1 MMSATAVASVIVLA
15 CKRLS
20 PPRNTLAAFL
30 DLQLRSGLILRDC
43 GLHRH
48 ANGRIWISLPGK
60 PVIGADGQVQLDERG
75 KRRFVAIAEWPD
87 RATSDRFSA
96 AVLEAVKQSHPEAL
110 P

>member
-1 MMSATAVASVIVLA
+1 MTSILA
-15 CKRLS
+15 WKRLEL
-20 PPRNTLAAFL
+20 PRNTLVGFL

-96 AVLEAVKQSHPEAL
+96 TVLQELTRSHPEAL
-110 P
+110 S

>member
-1 MMSATAVASVIVLA
+1 MSVAILA

-20 PPRNTLAAFL
+20 PPRNTLTAFL
-30 DLQLRSGLILRDC
+30 DVQFCSGLILRDC
-43 GLHRH
+43 GLHQQ
-48 ANGRIWISLPGK
+48 ANGRIWVSLPGK